1 MILFG
6 IDNLLQIKCSWKK
19 NKIGLVTN
27 NAATTNQLQPTRK
40 VLLQA
45 GFNIVKLF
53 SPEHGLNLKGID
65 GAFIQNSN
73 DELTK
78 LPIISLYGNK
88 LKPTKED
95 IDELDILLFDIP
107 DIGCRFY
114 TYLWTMTNILEA
126 AAELKK
132 PIIVLDRPNPVSGN
146 LELSESYVL
155 DEENC
160 SSFIGRFNIPI
171 RHSCTLGELALYFN
185 STKYISANLEIIPVK
200 NWNRE
205 MFQADWNIKFVP
217 TSPAI
222 KNMNAAI
229 LYGGLGMLE
238 ATNISEGRGT
248 DFAFEI
254 LGAPWL
260 KHSLL
265 CSVFNNLQDDVELKP
280 IKFTPKESK
289 YENQLC
295 NGVSVHIKNYCT
307 YKNVY
312 TALLLIKVIKEMD
325 SENFSWNNY
334 PTLVNRSGQKH
345 LDKLLGVLN
354 SENIFE
360 LPMQKFLKEADRIT
374 NASQWKMDIKN
385 YLLY

>member
-1 MILFG
+1 MVLFG
-6 IDNLLQIKCSWKK
+6 IDNLLQTKCNWKN

-53 SPEHGLNLKGID
+53 SPEHGLNVKGID
-65 GAFIQNSN
+65 GAFIKNSI

-78 LPIISLYGNK
+78 LPIVSLYGNK
-88 LKPTKED
+88 LKPTVED
-95 IDELDILLFDIP
+95 IGDIDILLFDIP

-114 TYLWTMTNILEA
+114 TYLWTMTYILEA
-126 AAELKK
+126 AAECKK
-132 PIIVLDRPNPVSGN
+132 TIIILDRPNPISGN

-155 DEENC
+155 DEDNC
-160 SSFIGRFNIPI
+160 SSFIGRYNIPI

-185 STKYISANLEIIPVK
+185 TTKFISANVEIIPVK
-200 NWNRE
+200 NWKRE
-205 MFQADWNIKFVP
+205 MFQTDWDIKFVP

-222 KNMNAAI
+222 KNINAAI

-248 DFAFEI
+248 DNAFEM
-254 LGAPWL
+254 LGTPWINN
-260 KHSLL
+260 SQL
-265 CSVFNNLQDDVELKP
+265 CNVFNNLQDDVELKP
-280 IKFTPKESK
+280 IEFIPQNSK
-289 YENQLC
+289 YELQVC
-295 NGVSVHIKNYCT
+295 YGVSIHIKNYKT
-307 YKNVY
+307 YKNVF
-312 TALLLIKVIKEMD
+312 TALLLIKIIKEMN
-325 SENFSWNNY
+325 SNKFSWSNY
-334 PTLVNRSGQKH
+334 PTLVNTTGQKH

-354 SENIFE
+354 SETIFE
-360 LPMQKFLKEADRIT
+360 LPMQKFLKEANRIT
-374 NASQWKMDIKN
+374 KATQWKKDIKN